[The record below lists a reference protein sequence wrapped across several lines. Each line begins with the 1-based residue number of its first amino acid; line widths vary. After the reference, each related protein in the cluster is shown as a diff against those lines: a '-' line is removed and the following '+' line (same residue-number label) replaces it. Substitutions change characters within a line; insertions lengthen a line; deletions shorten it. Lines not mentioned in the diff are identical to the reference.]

1 MNFLELKNKM
11 AQATELEENF
21 LEESLDELEREFSFL
36 FEKTLRL
43 EQELEL
49 LLN

>member
-1 MNFLELKNKM
+1 M